1 MTKKQIY
8 DVLRIVADA
17 VVAIAA
23 VLCVQSCVVTRNSV
37 RRSQG
42 VTIDNQTKSEQSADS
57 ASINFKDML
66 KDGKS
71 L

>member
-8 DVLRIVADA
+8 DIIRIVADA

-23 VLCVQSCVVTRNSV
+23 ILCVQSCVVTRNSV

-42 VTIDNQTKSEQSADS
+42 VTIDNETKSEQSADS
-57 ASINFKDML
+57 ASINFKDFA
-66 KDGKS
+66 K
-71 L
+71 

>member
-8 DVLRIVADA
+8 DIIRIIADA

-23 VLCVQSCVVTRNSV
+23 ILCVQSCVVTRNSV

-42 VTIDNQTKSEQSADS
+42 VTISNETKSEQSADS
-57 ASINFKDML
+57 ASINFKDFA
-66 KDGKS
+66 K
-71 L
+71 

>member
-8 DVLRIVADA
+8 DIIRIIADA

-23 VLCVQSCVVTRNSV
+23 ILCVQSCVVTRNSV

-42 VTIDNQTKSEQSADS
+42 VTIDNETKSEQSADS
-57 ASINFKDML
+57 ASINFKDFA
-66 KDGKS
+66 K
-71 L
+71 